1 MRDYVVSNF
10 VGSPHPKFQFR
21 AREYTVYTQHLLR
34 LHSGETPCRG
44 AFYNTAASRDAVD
57 IKLPTTVAGDITIRQ
72 FRLYSSTMATPE
84 QWLKIWDDGLTFH
97 HFIKD
102 HTDTRHHYGTDPDK
116 STAHVHVHGAE
127 VDRHLQRNLHSL
139 TQGRDNLSILVTLCG
154 NSPDLVWLCEKGYE
168 VVGCELSAKAVEQ
181 LFENKVLGKKIA
193 HEVKDEGGIKTFTAT
208 DGKNLKVYVGDFFGP
223 LSPDLTGT
231 FDCIWGIISIPAD
244 LRVQYAEKVSKF
256 LKPGG
261 RMLFSTL
268 DCDADPKDKS
278 PPPISPSYL
287 SELFPHFTVE
297 VLETP
302 ESPWHTKMFGGGNW
316 TNPVSLLTPKAST

>member
-1 MRDYVVSNF
+1 MEGDDV
-10 VGSPHPKFQFR
+10 
-21 AREYTVYTQHLLR
+21 
-34 LHSGETPCRG
+34 CRG
-44 AFYNTAASRDAVD
+44 GLYNSAATVD
-57 IKLPTTVAGDITIRQ
+57 IKLPTKVAGDITARQ
-72 FRLYSSTMATPE
+72 FRLHSSTMATPE
-84 QWLKIWDDGLTFH
+84 QWLKIWDDGITFH
-97 HFIKD
+97 HFMKD
-102 HTDTRHHYGTDPDK
+102 HTDTRHHHGAAADPDK
-116 STAHVHVHGAE
+116 STPGHVPHGAE

-154 NSPDLVWLCEKGYE
+154 KSPDLAWLCEKGYQ

-181 LFENKVLGKKIA
+181 LFENRVLGGKIA
-193 HEVKDEGGIKTFTAT
+193 HEVKHEGGIKTFTAT

-231 FDCIWGIISIPAD
+231 FDCIWDCHGIISVPAD

-261 RMLFSTL
+261 RMLFSTV
-268 DCDADPKDKS
+268 DCDADPKENKTL
-278 PPPISPSYL
+278 SPSCL

-297 VLETP
+297 VLENP

-316 TNPVSLLTPKAST
+316 TNPVSLLTPKSSTL